1 MKPAKLFPIG
11 ITIKSYILNNN
22 HSIAILL
29 MNAYSLS
36 ASQAREKII
45 EWGEEISFETVCR
58 EIVSR
63 MSGDEAREFVEYFH
77 DNVLNN

>member
-1 MKPAKLFPIG
+1 MSAKLLPIG
-11 ITIKSYILNNN
+11 ITIKIYILNNN
-22 HSIAILL
+22 HSIAIFL
-29 MNAYSLS
+29 MDASKLS

-45 EWGEEISFETVCR
+45 EWGEGIDFETVCR
-58 EIVSR
+58 EIVCR